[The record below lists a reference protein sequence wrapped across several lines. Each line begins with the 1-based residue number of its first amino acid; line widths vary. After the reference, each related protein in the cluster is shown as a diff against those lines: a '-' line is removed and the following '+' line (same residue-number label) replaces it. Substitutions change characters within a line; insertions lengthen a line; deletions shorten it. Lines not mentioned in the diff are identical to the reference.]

1 MCMLTSP
8 ASHAVHMTMDM
19 AHELGD
25 MAMHTA
31 HLTGD
36 MAMHTAHGVGH
47 LAMDTVSTNISLN
60 CFFIVHVILSSDIR
74 RKI

>member
-47 LAMDTVSTNISLN
+47 LAMDTVSQTSLS
-60 CFFIVHVILSSDIR
+60 IVY
-74 RKI
+74 